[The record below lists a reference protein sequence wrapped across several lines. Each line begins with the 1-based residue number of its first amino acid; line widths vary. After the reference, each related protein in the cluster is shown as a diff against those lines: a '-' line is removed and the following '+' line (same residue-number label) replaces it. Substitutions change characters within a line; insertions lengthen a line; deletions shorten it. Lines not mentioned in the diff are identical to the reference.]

1 MTKVIVSSWDSE
13 GYGHY
18 SDRGQEINSQYQKIR
33 EICDQLGID
42 IPEVDTQVTSLSTTT
57 QIIADEC
64 VLDHVEANLL

>member
-1 MTKVIVSSWDSE
+1 LKSI
-13 GYGHY
+13 
-18 SDRGQEINSQYQKIR
+18 EISGGSNVHQKIR